1 MAYTLTPAERRAR
14 AQSLRENRE
23 NRKLYYDYL
32 EKKAALEREQQI
44 QRNAELQAE
53 QEKANQSFLVRGL
66 STVGDIVANILT
78 GAVIG
83 LEGIV
88 DLGIGLVGGIG

>member
-32 EKKAALEREQQI
+32 FKNTYIIINSIE
-44 QRNAELQAE
+44 
-53 QEKANQSFLVRGL
+53 
-66 STVGDIVANILT
+66 
-78 GAVIG
+78 
-83 LEGIV
+83 
-88 DLGIGLVGGIG
+88 

>member
-32 EKKAALEREQQI
+32 EKKANVQLESLKAIYRGEDKIPAEKLSNLLYRELPVNNINIAPQKMVI
-44 QRNAELQAE
+44 KRRFD
-53 QEKANQSFLVRGL
+53 SFGFY
-66 STVGDIVANILT
+66 S
-78 GAVIG
+78 
-83 LEGIV
+83 
-88 DLGIGLVGGIG
+88 